1 MLRKLQF
8 RHSRDFTNAT
18 SLVLATQQPQS
29 RTDDLAVDYGNL
41 DKWSNNIILRIA
53 YLSDQTFY

>member
-18 SLVLATQQPQS
+18 SLFLATQQPQS

-41 DKWSNNIILRIA
+41 DKW
-53 YLSDQTFY
+53 

>member
-8 RHSRDFTNAT
+8 RHSRDLTNAT

-29 RTDDLAVDYGNL
+29 RTDDLI
-41 DKWSNNIILRIA
+41 SR
-53 YLSDQTFY
+53 